1 MIKCGKCQAQNLP
14 GAKFCQ
20 MCAAPL
26 PTESTESA
34 LSTKTPGSSLSTT
47 VVFSI
52 DPPAKLVCPVC
63 EATNE
68 GDWVFCQQ
76 CGSKL
81 KATPVPAA
89 PVESDGAP
97 TEKQTFATTIQASQ
111 LAVKSKPTAGTT
123 CPKCS
128 QPVVA
133 DATFCHKCGSAIS
146 SPRTIA
152 MTSLKPTPK
161 ARLLLIVD
169 GEETGEE
176 FEITGDTVVG
186 RIDGDITFPHDDYM
200 SGRHARIAKRGDKFV
215 LIDEDSR
222 NGSFMRIK
230 KEADLRAGDFILL
243 GKQLF
248 KFEM

>member
-1 MIKCGKCQAQNLP
+1 MCG
-14 GAKFCQ
+14 
-20 MCAAPL
+20 APL
-26 PTESTESA
+26 TTESTESA
-34 LSTKTPGSSLSTT
+34 PSTKTPGSSLSTT

-81 KATPVPAA
+81 KATPIPVA
-89 PVESDGAP
+89 PVESDAAP

-111 LAVKSKPTAGTT
+111 LAAKPKPAAGIT

-128 QPVVA
+128 EPLIA
-133 DATFCHKCGSAIS
+133 EAAFCHKCGQAIS
-146 SPRTIA
+146 TARTIA
-152 MTSLKPTPK
+152 MSSLKPAQK

-169 GEETGEE
+169 GEETGEV

-186 RIDGDITFPHDDYM
+186 RVDGDITFPHDDYM
-200 SGRHARIAKRGDKFV
+200 SGRHARIAKRGERFV

-230 KEADLRAGDFILL
+230 KEADLKPGDFILL